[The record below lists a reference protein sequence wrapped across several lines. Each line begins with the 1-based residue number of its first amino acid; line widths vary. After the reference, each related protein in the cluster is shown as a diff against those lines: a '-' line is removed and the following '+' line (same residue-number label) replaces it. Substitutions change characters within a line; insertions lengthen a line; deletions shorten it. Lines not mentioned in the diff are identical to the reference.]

1 MTTKVPTDMLA
12 EVTSKTLTSSS
23 SLDEGAIVQ
32 LDAEGKI
39 KPALMTTGTLAQGD
53 VLYYNGSNLVNLGA
67 GTSGQF
73 LKTQGA
79 DANPVWATVAAG
91 LEFVSE
97 VLASTS
103 STVAFTGLEAGYDYE
118 VRAHNL
124 TVSTDLA
131 YLDMVYG
138 TGGTPTYVT
147 SNYMNQT
154 IRSVTSTLS
163 SKGNTSDSH
172 IGMWEDNGLGNAA
185 GEEGSF
191 IIHIFDPNSAT
202 RTQMIGE
209 SYLMDDSSNPRRLCF
224 GGHNT
229 MTTAVTALKWTLSD
243 GTVSGTFRLYRR
255 ANA

>member
-1 MTTKVPTDMLA
+1 MTTKVPGGMLNDA
-12 EVTSKTLTSSS
+12 ALEDLG
-23 SLDEGAIVQ
+23 GA
-32 LDAEGKI
+32 
-39 KPALMTTGTLAQGD
+39 TLAQGD

-91 LEFVSE
+91 AGLEFVSE
-97 VLASTS
+97 YLASTS
-103 STVAFTGLEAGYDYE
+103 DSVEFTGLGVGYDYE

-124 TVSTDLA
+124 TVSNDLA
-131 YLDMVYG
+131 YLDMQYG